1 MTATDNQPISQLT
14 QDHIKDIKIICFD
27 TDGVTVKRGTQIEQ
41 KGQEL
46 YIKTYPLQTV
56 MLTKLNAL
64 KKHFH
69 ITINSGRSGLYLT
82 EMYRHLLWD
91 NTSIISE
98 NGVFILY
105 QGKLIQNFD
114 FSDYELATLKTI
126 RSELDKLAV
135 SDSSVKGFEPKQFII
150 SLHCSQAINQVDQI
164 VSQNDPQKEFY
175 CWWNGEA
182 YDIAPRRFNK
192 GVGLKKLSQ
201 LLGLDISQTLAVGNG
216 VNDKDMIDVAGVS
229 VTTDPAT
236 LSADFSITGEHLGG
250 TKLIDQLLKLVR

>member
-1 MTATDNQPISQLT
+1 MSDTTNQPINQLT
-14 QDHIKDIKIICFD
+14 QDHLKNIKIICFD
-27 TDGVTVKRGTQIEQ
+27 TDGVTVKRGTQIRQ

-46 YIKTYPLQTV
+46 YIKTFSLEPA
-56 MLTKLNAL
+56 MLAKLTAL

-69 ITINSGRSGLYLT
+69 ITINSGRSSLYLT
-82 EMYRHLLWD
+82 KMYRDLLWD
-91 NTSIISE
+91 NASIISE
-98 NGVFILY
+98 NGVFILH

-126 RSELDKLAV
+126 RSQLDKLA
-135 SDSSVKGFEPKQFII
+135 DSSIKGFEPKQFII
-150 SLHCSQAINQVDQI
+150 SLHCSQALSQVDQI

-192 GVGLKKLSQ
+192 ALGLKKLSQ

-216 VNDKDMIDVAGVS
+216 VNDKDMIDVAGIS
-229 VTTDPAT
+229 VTTDPTT
-236 LSADFSITGEHLGG
+236 LSANFSTEGEYLGG
-250 TKLIDQLLKLVR
+250 TKLIDQLLKLVH